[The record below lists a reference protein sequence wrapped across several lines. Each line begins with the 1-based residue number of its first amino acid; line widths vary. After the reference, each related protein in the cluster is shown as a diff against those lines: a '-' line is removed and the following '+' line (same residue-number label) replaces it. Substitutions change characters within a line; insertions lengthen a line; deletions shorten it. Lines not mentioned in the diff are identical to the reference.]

1 MVSWGIWA
9 EIGTSELSHGF
20 IFHIWVS
27 DWTLPSFSKWHQ
39 GMSPFQNQN
48 CSWARFDSVTPVLL
62 GFAVTVE
69 GYLAASLL
77 LGISGIQ
84 VGSVGYFLHLFQES
98 KLGSQP
104 PGLLAVW
111 TLCTCSNLWAFALAF
126 SSRSG
131 ILFLPDTFIWL
142 PFLIQAS
149 FTCYLLSKQ
158 YPTENSTSH
167 LPFCYMQGK

>member
-1 MVSWGIWA
+1 
-9 EIGTSELSHGF
+9 
-20 IFHIWVS
+20 
-27 DWTLPSFSKWHQ
+27 
-39 GMSPFQNQN
+39 MSPFQNQN

-104 PGLLAVW
+104 PGLLAV
-111 TLCTCSNLWAFALAF
+111 
-126 SSRSG
+126 
-131 ILFLPDTFIWL
+131 
-142 PFLIQAS
+142 
-149 FTCYLLSKQ
+149 
-158 YPTENSTSH
+158 
-167 LPFCYMQGK
+167 